1 MASRPIPALF
11 CGALL
16 MATVFW
22 SLAASAVE
30 MAKLTPYR
38 QAGRLL
44 VNLEARQLLDA
55 PTASTIDSGLP
66 GTCVYRL
73 GLESLEGS
81 VIKEH
86 LLTFSLRLDLWEN
99 LYILDGPGG
108 QTSFSSLAA
117 ADSAWSRLRDIDIC
131 GLDRLTAD
139 EEYRLRVQILVQP
152 LGPEQ
157 RARLSHYVS
166 SNSGRNRDELAL
178 DLGAI
183 FGRLMGGG
191 DGGEDHSVFT
201 STSFSLG
208 GLEVSP

>member
-1 MASRPIPALF
+1 
-11 CGALL
+11 

-30 MAKLTPYR
+30 MANLTPYR
-38 QAGRLL
+38 EAGRLR

-73 GLESLEGS
+73 GLESLDGA
-81 VIKEH
+81 VIKEQ

-99 LYILDGPGG
+99 LYILDGPEG
-108 QTSFSSLAA
+108 QTNFSSLAA

-131 GLDRLTAD
+131 GLDRLASD

-157 RARLSHYVS
+157 RARLSNYVS

-183 FGRLMGGG
+183 FGRLIGGD

-201 STSFSLG
+201 STSFRPT
-208 GLEVSP
+208 GLEAAP